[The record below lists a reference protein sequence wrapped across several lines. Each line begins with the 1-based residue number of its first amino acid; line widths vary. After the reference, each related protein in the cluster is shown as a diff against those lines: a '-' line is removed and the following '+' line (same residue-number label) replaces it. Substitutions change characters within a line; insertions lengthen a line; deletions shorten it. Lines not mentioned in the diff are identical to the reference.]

1 MYTRKR
7 LCPPPRVVLFD
18 QLTNLQKNKAGLRIN
33 LLCAFYHDEVNEKEG
48 KEEEDSGR
56 NY

>member
-7 LCPPPRVVLFD
+7 LSPPPRVVLFD